1 MLKFSRLFPNREIV
15 STLSKQLSWSHFV
28 MICGIDETL
37 KRDFYTEMC
46 RIQRWSVRDFKRQID
61 SMLYERTAISKEPE
75 SVIQSSIAAL
85 KDNDSMSSNLVF
97 KDPYFIHLVKE
108 KRHR

>member
-1 MLKFSRLFPNREIV
+1 
-15 STLSKQLSWSHFV
+15 

-61 SMLYERTAISKEPE
+61 IPNKLENAMISTIR
-75 SVIQSSIAAL
+75 SC
-85 KDNDSMSSNLVF
+85 
-97 KDPYFIHLVKE
+97 H
-108 KRHR
+108 